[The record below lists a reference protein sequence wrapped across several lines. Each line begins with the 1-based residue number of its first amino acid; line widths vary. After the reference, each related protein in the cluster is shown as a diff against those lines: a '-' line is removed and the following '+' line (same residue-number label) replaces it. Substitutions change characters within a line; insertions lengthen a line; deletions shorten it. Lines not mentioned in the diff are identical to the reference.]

1 MAADKT
7 LSFVIPVYN
16 EEAAIGPFFDGM
28 ADVLGQIAARGYRV
42 ELLFVDDGSRDGT
55 LAALTDLVARD
66 RRVRVLEFSRNF
78 GKEAALTAGLDA
90 ARGDALIPIDVDL
103 QDPPPVILGLIDA
116 WEQGY
121 EVVLGHRTDRASD
134 SLLKRASARWFYR
147 VVNAVADTP
156 VPENVGD
163 FRLIDRC
170 VADAL
175 KRLPERRRFMKGL
188 FAWVGFR
195 TAVVDYQ
202 RAPRIAGTT
211 KFSGWKLW
219 NLALEGITSFS
230 TAPLRLWT
238 YLGAAVALLA
248 FFYALY
254 IVFRVLW
261 LGVDLPGYASLLVAV
276 LFMGGV
282 QLIGIG
288 VLGEYLG
295 RVYTEVKQR
304 PTYIVRREHG
314 GE

>member
-1 MAADKT
+1 MALTKT
-7 LSFVIPVYN
+7 LTFVIPVYN

-28 ADVLGQIAARGYRV
+28 ADVLGQIEARGYGV

-55 LAALTDLVARD
+55 LAALTALTGSD

-103 QDPPPVILGLIDA
+103 QDPPQVILQLIDA
-116 WEQGY
+116 WERGH

-134 SLLKRASARWFYR
+134 SLLKRQSARWFYK

-202 RAPRIAGTT
+202 RAPRSAGTT

-230 TAPLRLWT
+230 SAPLRLWT
-238 YLGAAVALLA
+238 YVGAAVALLA
-248 FFYALY
+248 FIYALY

-261 LGVDLPGYASLLVAV
+261 LGVDLPGYASLLVVV
-276 LFMGGV
+276 LFMGGI